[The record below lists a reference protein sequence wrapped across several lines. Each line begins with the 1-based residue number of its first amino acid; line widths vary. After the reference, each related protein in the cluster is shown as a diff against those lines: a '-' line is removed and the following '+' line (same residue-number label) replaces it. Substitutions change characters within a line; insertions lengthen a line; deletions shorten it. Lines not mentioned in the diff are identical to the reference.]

1 MLRDD
6 GQASALYR
14 KVIAECERTRAAA
27 AAAAEGEAATEPA
40 ASAREEANAGEEAGF
55 WDTESTLVL
64 ARYNLASVLM
74 LTRPGGEARR
84 EACGFVVGFHDK
96 IERRSS
102 HIPVFLC
109 TFVCFCVRA

>member
-14 KVIAECERTRAAA
+14 KVIAECERTRAVAA
-27 AAAAEGEAATEPA
+27 AAAAAADGAAATEPA

-96 IERRSS
+96 IQRRSS
-102 HIPVFLC
+102 HIQVLYPKP
-109 TFVCFCVRA
+109 

>member
-14 KVIAECERTRAAA
+14 KVIAECERTRAVAA
-27 AAAAEGEAATEPA
+27 AAAAAADGAAATEPA

-55 WDTESTLVL
+55 WDTESALVL

-96 IERRSS
+96 IQRRSS
-102 HIPVFLC
+102 HIQVLYPKP
-109 TFVCFCVRA
+109 

>member
-14 KVIAECERTRAAA
+14 KVIAECERTRAGAA
-27 AAAAEGEAATEPA
+27 ATQPP
-40 ASAREEANAGEEAGF
+40 ASAREEANAGEKVGF
-55 WDTESTLVL
+55 WDTDSVLVL
-64 ARYNLASVLM
+64 AQYNLASVLM

-96 IERRSS
+96 IQRRSS
-102 HIPVFLC
+102 HIQVLYPKP
-109 TFVCFCVRA
+109 

>member
-27 AAAAEGEAATEPA
+27 AAAAAAADGAAATEPA

-84 EACGFVVGFHDK
+84 EAF
-96 IERRSS
+96 SPS
-102 HIPVFLC
+102 HPPSLPPD
-109 TFVCFCVRA
+109 TQTRTPHAPMKTLM